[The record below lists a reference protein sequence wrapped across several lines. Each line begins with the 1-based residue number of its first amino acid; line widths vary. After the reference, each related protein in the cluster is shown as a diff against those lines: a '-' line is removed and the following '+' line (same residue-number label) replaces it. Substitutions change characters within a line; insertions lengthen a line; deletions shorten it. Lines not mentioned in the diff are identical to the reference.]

1 MYSNPV
7 IPFPPIW
14 WRWIAKVSPPP
25 LFLLLCW
32 TLSFSVYITHPGV
45 EGRRCHTFGRCVLCN
60 ARNPVNKGRKP
71 FHLISLEIHDADNAP
86 RGTRLTTTTLPIED
100 YRCELWP
107 LPNWFLYS
115 WWWVN
120 FRLLCKIWKC
130 LSKCTDVSQPTQ
142 NEWMNLEKRMPREFV
157 PPTHHNYMQGHF
169 RRLFSPL
176 SRGAAFSRIN
186 NLWCIMLLMMMR
198 TGQLVLLWMVRTN
211 ECQMSLQSGEE
222 YKKVGLW
229 FNLDILSDTT
239 SHTTCS
245 AFRVM
250 SRGFLFFII
259 FFACW
264 KPVSKAFLE
273 SHRQERLFGQAR
285 VCVSTLIL
293 IYTIFPFRRIAC
305 FWMSQFLLSLS
316 SSKCRKLYKIQ
327 MEKTF

>member
-1 MYSNPV
+1 MNQP
-7 IPFPPIW
+7 
-14 WRWIAKVSPPP
+14 
-25 LFLLLCW
+25 
-32 TLSFSVYITHPGV
+32 
-45 EGRRCHTFGRCVLCN
+45 
-60 ARNPVNKGRKP
+60 RKK
-71 FHLISLEIHDADNAP
+71 DAP
-86 RGTRLTTTTLPIED
+86 
-100 YRCELWP
+100 
-107 LPNWFLYS
+107 
-115 WWWVN
+115 
-120 FRLLCKIWKC
+120 K
-130 LSKCTDVSQPTQ
+130 
-142 NEWMNLEKRMPREFV
+142 FV

-176 SRGAAFSRIN
+176 SRGAAFSKIN
-186 NLWCIMLLMMMR
+186 NLWCIMLMMMMR

-229 FNLDILSDTT
+229 FNLDILPHNVQCFSSDEQ
-239 SHTTCS
+239 
-245 AFRVM
+245 RV
-250 SRGFLFFII
+250 FIFHYF

-305 FWMSQFLLSLS
+305 FWMSQFFLSLS
-316 SSKCRKLYKIQ
+316 SSKCCKLYRIQ